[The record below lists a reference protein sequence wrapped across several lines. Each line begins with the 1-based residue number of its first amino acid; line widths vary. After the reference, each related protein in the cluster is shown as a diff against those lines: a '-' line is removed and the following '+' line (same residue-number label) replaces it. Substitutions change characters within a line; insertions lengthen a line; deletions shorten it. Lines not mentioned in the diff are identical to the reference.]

1 MPSRPPNPSESPPPD
16 RNAPRETDTPF
27 SIARDGR
34 PCRILIVED
43 DALIAFDLRQ
53 TVEELGGAVV
63 GQASRTVDAIG
74 LAAKHRPDVVL
85 MDIRLGDGSDG
96 IDAARGIRRL
106 QEVPIIFV
114 TGNSDDETRGR
125 VFAFANVD
133 LLNKPVDHMHLRFL
147 LQERCRAR

>member
-1 MPSRPPNPSESPPPD
+1 MPSRRPSSPSESRPSK
-16 RNAPRETDTPF
+16 RETDAPF
-27 SIARDGR
+27 SIAHNGR

-53 TVEELGGAVV
+53 TIEELGGAVV

-74 LAAKHRPDVVL
+74 LAVKHRPDVVL
-85 MDIRLGDGSDG
+85 MDVRLGDGSDG

-106 QEVPIIFV
+106 QDVPIIFV
-114 TGNSDDETRGR
+114 TGNSDDETRHR

-133 LLNKPVDHMHLRFL
+133 LLNKPVDPMHLRSL